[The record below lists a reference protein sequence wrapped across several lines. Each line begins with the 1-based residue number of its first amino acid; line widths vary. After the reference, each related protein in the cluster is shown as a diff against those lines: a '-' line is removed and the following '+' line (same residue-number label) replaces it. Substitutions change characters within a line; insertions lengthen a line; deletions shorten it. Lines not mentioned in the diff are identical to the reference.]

1 MRNPVRTGDSCAA
14 VSGYKFS
21 GASLFGIGGEGGNK
35 VSSQE
40 SEYSFDVALIRI
52 AQDRAMRKNFCA
64 KKKNERG
71 HVT

>member
-21 GASLFGIGGEGGNK
+21 GASLFAIRGEGGNK

-40 SEYSFDVALIRI
+40 SEYSFEVPSFALPRVGD
-52 AQDRAMRKNFCA
+52 AKNFFA
-64 KKKNERG
+64 KKEE
-71 HVT
+71 

>member
-14 VSGYKFS
+14 VSGY
-21 GASLFGIGGEGGNK
+21 K

-52 AQDRAMRKNFCA
+52 AQGRAMRKNFFA
-64 KKKNERG
+64 KKEE
-71 HVT
+71 